1 MNKEIKN
8 IQMFSTGGA
17 GSHWFFHELK
27 GPKYA
32 SPHLNSLVYEIEGH
46 PEGSSYKH
54 RNQPPQKLHKP
65 NSLVLYLYC
74 NPLNHALGMYKKKQ
88 ARGHCEQMGGDVAGI
103 QGVKTF
109 EEFVENG
116 VDYFKYYTHLSNW
129 LNTETEY
136 PRVLIKYE
144 HIKEEFDNFCRL
156 IEIGSG
162 PPLNFRQR
170 KSDYNKYSDSIKDK
184 LHKMFK
190 RELELYNSI
199 PPLTVV
205 K

>member
-1 MNKEIKN
+1 MNRKIKN

-17 GSHWFFHELK
+17 GSYWLHGELSRRL
-27 GPKYA
+27 A
-32 SPHLNSLVYEIEGH
+32 ANPHLDSLVYDIKGH
-46 PEGSSYKH
+46 PEGWSYKH
-54 RNQPPQKLHKP
+54 RNQPPKKLHKP

-74 NPLNHALGMYKKKQ
+74 NPLNHALGMYKKKLTG
-88 ARGHCEQMGGDVAGI
+88 AHCKQMGGDLVGI

-144 HIKEEFDNFCRL
+144 HIEEEFENFCRL
-156 IEIGSG
+156 IEMDSG

-170 KSDYNKYSDSIKDK
+170 KSDYTKYSDSIKDK

-190 RELELYNSI
+190 GELELYNSLN
-199 PPLTVV
+199 PLTVR
-205 K
+205 